1 MKDFIYYAPTQV
13 VFGALSEDKTGK
25 LVKQY
30 SGTKVLVHYGGQS
43 AERSGLLDKICRA
56 LEAEGIAYVKL
67 GGVVPNPRLS
77 KVKRTGRRRMID
89 AGRSRQSRPHCF
101 SVYPLMRMR

>member
-30 SGTKVLVHYGGQS
+30 GGTKVLVIMVDRV
-43 AERSGLLDKICRA
+43 RSVPVCWIKYAGHWRRKVLL
-56 LEAEGIAYVKL
+56 
-67 GGVVPNPRLS
+67 
-77 KVKRTGRRRMID
+77 T
-89 AGRSRQSRPHCF
+89 
-101 SVYPLMRMR
+101 